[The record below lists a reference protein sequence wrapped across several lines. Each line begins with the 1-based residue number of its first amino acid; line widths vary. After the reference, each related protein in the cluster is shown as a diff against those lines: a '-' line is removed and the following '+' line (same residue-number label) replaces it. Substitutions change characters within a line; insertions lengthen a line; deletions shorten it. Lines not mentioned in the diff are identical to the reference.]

1 MLITV
6 KLTRAN
12 QGLQLFLSF
21 LPKLPM
27 TAWFCNIANKHEQ
40 LKKRYIQIL
49 TILITS
55 AFVGLIVIQIY
66 WVNNSILLRQQ
77 EFEFN
82 VNQAMQAVSHKLEKL
97 ESHRKASSK
106 AGGISSVSLDNNSD
120 AKKILYNFGDDRG
133 IETIKGDPAKDGVLV
148 PVPIDKNVHSDRLA
162 TIESIDE
169 AQHQQDSLLF
179 SEWGEYGSPHSEIME
194 QAGFLEDIL
203 DGTMSVDIVAGI
215 EERVDVLILDSL
227 IRHELEARG
236 VKAKFY
242 HGIFN
247 KFHQPELLTAV
258 NAEYKERLF
267 SEGYK
272 IQLFLNDTYQDP
284 SFLRIYFPHAKRY
297 LVTTMWVMLSISAV
311 LILLIMYAFTHTIST
326 IYRQKKLSLIK
337 NDFINNM
344 THELKTPISTISLA
358 CEALADPDMMQSQ
371 KQMKTFVGMIS
382 TENKR
387 LGALVENVLRS
398 AILDKGDMVL
408 RIESLNMH
416 DLIKE
421 VIKNIAIQ
429 VKKKGGTIS
438 TDLLAVSPV
447 IQVDR
452 IHLTNLVY
460 NLIDNAIK
468 YSLDNPEVTIT
479 SEDRDG
485 GVLLTF
491 KDNGIGIS
499 RENQK
504 KIFDRLY
511 RVPTG
516 NVHDVKGFGLGL
528 SYVQAI
534 VERHHGEINVVSELN
549 KGSNFIIYLPAS
561 HEKED

>member
-1 MLITV
+1 M
-6 KLTRAN
+6 
-12 QGLQLFLSF
+12 
-21 LPKLPM
+21 
-27 TAWFCNIANKHEQ
+27 
-40 LKKRYIQIL
+40 KKRYIQIL
-49 TILITS
+49 TILITT

-82 VNQAMQAVSHKLEKL
+82 VNQAMQSVSHKLEKL
-97 ESHRKASSK
+97 EYYRQASAKAS
-106 AGGISSVSLDNNSD
+106 GGVLKVSLDDTSDDKKLLYDFGGEGRIDTIRVDAVKD
-120 AKKILYNFGDDRG
+120 AKPR
-133 IETIKGDPAKDGVLV
+133 PV
-148 PVPIDKNVHSDRLA
+148 PVDVPPGAEPLVTLDGIDD
-162 TIESIDE
+162 
-169 AQHQQDSLLF
+169 AQHDQDSLLF
-179 SEWGEYGSPHSEIME
+179 SEWGEYGSQHSEILE

-203 DGTMSVDIVAGI
+203 GGTMSLDIVTGI
-215 EERVDVLILDSL
+215 EERVDELILDSL
-227 IRHELEARG
+227 IHHELEARG
-236 VKAKFY
+236 VKAKFR
-242 HGIFN
+242 HGVFN
-247 KFHQPELLTAV
+247 KYHQAELLSEA
-258 NAEYKERLF
+258 NEEYKELLF
-267 SEGYK
+267 SQGYK
-272 IQLFLNDTYQDP
+272 VQLFPNDPIQDP

-297 LVTTMWVMLSISAV
+297 LLRTMWVMLAISAV
-311 LILLIMYAFTHTIST
+311 LILLIMFAFTYTITT

-371 KQMKTFVGMIS
+371 TQMKTFVGMIND
-382 TENKR
+382 ENRR

-398 AILDKGDMVL
+398 AILDKGDMEL
-408 RIESLNMH
+408 RIETINVH
-416 DLIKE
+416 ELIKG

-429 VKKKGGTIS
+429 VKKKGGSIS
-438 TDLLAVSPV
+438 TDLLAVNPV
-447 IQVDR
+447 IQIDR

-468 YSLDNPEVTIT
+468 YSLANPEVRIS

-485 GVLLTF
+485 GVLLSF
-491 KDNGIGIS
+491 SDNGIGIS

-516 NVHDVKGFGLGL
+516 DVHNVKGFGLGL
-528 SYVQAI
+528 SYVQAV
-534 VERHHGEINVVSELN
+534 VERHNGEINVVSELK
-549 KGSNFIIYLPAS
+549 KGSNFIIYLPAR